1 MASTGDDLP
10 VNGTFETG
18 GGEIMKQPSGIRNRT
33 RRAIYELV
41 RERGMATKNEIAGAL
56 EISLPTVS
64 KYLSHFIESGLLEQ
78 GGKLSSGS
86 MGGRNPVAY
95 VCVPDGR
102 LAVGI
107 DITATRV
114 TTVLVNLE
122 RQVLADRQSEH
133 AFSATDD
140 YYAFIADEVE
150 ALLSSVAVDRQ
161 RILGV
166 GVAVPGLIS
175 EENEVVTYGRVIDNF
190 GLSAADFARHLPYRT
205 RLVHDSD
212 AAGLAEF
219 WSSGDTRNAF
229 YVSLS
234 TSVGGSVLIKGEIY
248 RGDGEFAGE
257 IGHVRIHP
265 EGRRCYCGQ
274 DGCMD
279 VYCNAGVLSRHADG
293 SLASFFGL
301 LEEEAAGAV
310 EVWDTYTSDLALALH
325 NIRVLFGCSIIL
337 GGDVGARIGR
347 HISLVREKVDRLSF
361 LASDAQSFVLS
372 CSYTT
377 HPVATG
383 AALYLVDEFRQELG
397 PEQPHQRGT
406 SGRPPR
412 PTTAQSP
419 SLLAL

>member
-1 MASTGDDLP
+1 MT
-10 VNGTFETG
+10 
-18 GGEIMKQPSGIRNRT
+18 QPTGIRKRT

-56 EISLPTVS
+56 EISLPTVT
-64 KYLSHFIESGLLEQ
+64 KYLTHFIESGLLEQ
-78 GGKLSSGS
+78 GAKLSSGS

-114 TTVLVNLE
+114 TTVVVNLE
-122 RQVLADRQSEH
+122 RQVLAQRQSEH
-133 AFSATDD
+133 PFSATDD
-140 YYAFIADEVE
+140 YYAFIAAEAE
-150 ALLSSVAVDRQ
+150 ALLGRIPIDRD
-161 RILGV
+161 RILGI

-175 EENEVVTYGRVIDNF
+175 EANEVVTYGRVIDNY

-234 TSVGGSVLIKGEIY
+234 TSVGGSVLIKGEIF
-248 RGDGEFAGE
+248 RGDGDFAGE

-265 EGRRCYCGQ
+265 DGARCYCGQ

-279 VYCNAGVLSRHADG
+279 VYCNAGVLTRHAGG
-293 SLASFFGL
+293 SLSGFFAL
-301 LEEEAAGAV
+301 LDAGDGAAVG
-310 EVWDTYTSDLALALH
+310 VWDTYTSDLALALH

-337 GGDVGARIGR
+337 GGDVGAQIGR
-347 HISLVREKVDRLSF
+347 HIALLREKVDRLSF
-361 LASDAQSFVLS
+361 LASDAQSFVIS

-383 AALYLVDEFRQELG
+383 AALYLIDEFRQELG
-397 PEQPHQRGT
+397 PERPHERGT
-406 SGRPPR
+406 SGRSPR
-412 PTTAQSP
+412 PSP
-419 SLLAL
+419 PPPPTVLSL

>member
-1 MASTGDDLP
+1 MT
-10 VNGTFETG
+10 
-18 GGEIMKQPSGIRNRT
+18 QPTGIRKRT

-56 EISLPTVS
+56 EISLPTVT
-64 KYLSHFIESGLLEQ
+64 KYLTHFIESGLLEQ
-78 GGKLSSGS
+78 GAKLSSGS

-114 TTVLVNLE
+114 TTVVVNLE
-122 RQVLADRQSEH
+122 RQVLAQRQSEH
-133 AFSATDD
+133 PFSATDD
-140 YYAFIADEVE
+140 YYAFIAAEAE
-150 ALLSSVAVDRQ
+150 ALLGSIPIDRD
-161 RILGV
+161 RILGI

-175 EENEVVTYGRVIDNF
+175 EANEVVTYGRVIDNY

-234 TSVGGSVLIKGEIY
+234 TSVGGSVLIKGEIF
-248 RGDGEFAGE
+248 RGDGDFAGE

-265 EGRRCYCGQ
+265 DGARCYCGQ

-279 VYCNAGVLSRHADG
+279 VYCNAGVLTRHTGG
-293 SLASFFGL
+293 SLSEFFAL
-301 LEEEAAGAV
+301 LDDGDGIAAG
-310 EVWDTYTSDLALALH
+310 VWDTYTSDLALALH

-337 GGDVGARIGR
+337 GGDVGAQIGR
-347 HISLVREKVDRLSF
+347 HIGRLREKVDRLSF
-361 LASDAQSFVLS
+361 LASDAQSFILS

-397 PEQPHQRGT
+397 PEQAHQRGT
-406 SGRPPR
+406 SGRSPR
-412 PTTAQSP
+412 PSTPPTP
-419 SLLAL
+419 TVLSL